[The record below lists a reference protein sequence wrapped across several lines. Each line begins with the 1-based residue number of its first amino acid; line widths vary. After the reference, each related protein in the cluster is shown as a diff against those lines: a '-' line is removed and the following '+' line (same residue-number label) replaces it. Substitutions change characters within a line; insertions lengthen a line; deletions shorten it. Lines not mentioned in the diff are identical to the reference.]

1 MSWIMILAAGL
12 AGALG
17 FANGANDNA
26 KGVATLIGGKV
37 MTLGPAVLFAAV
49 TTAAGSVAAIW
60 IGVALIEKFKGKGI
74 VGDAVLASPA
84 FPLCVAFAAAAT
96 VLLATQ
102 IGMPISTTHAMVG
115 SIIGIGFASDALS
128 WLAVWDMFFYP
139 LLASPPLAVGSAA
152 ALYLLLRAARR
163 GLGIHE
169 QTCVCVG
176 DTYQPIARSAD
187 GTMVMASTG
196 LAVTAAQHEQCA
208 QRYVGRCFGVD
219 AQRLL
224 DGVHVL
230 SAGALS
236 FARGLNDT
244 PKIAAVVL
252 AASIA
257 IGATGISSTGP
268 LLLIGV
274 AIAAGGL
281 LAVRR
286 VAQTVSYRITG
297 MNDGQALSANLNAA
311 ALVIFASRL
320 GLPVST
326 THVTCGS
333 LFGIGLVN
341 QEARWPMIAKILAA
355 WVTTLPVAATLG
367 ALAWLTLAPLW

>member
-1 MSWIMILAAGL
+1 MSWIMMLAAGL

-37 MTLGPAVLFAAV
+37 MGLKPAVVFAAI
-49 TTAAGSVAAIW
+49 TTAAGSVGAIW

-74 VGDAVLASPA
+74 VGESVLASPL

-96 VLLATQ
+96 VLLATR

-115 SIIGIGFASDALS
+115 SIIGIGIASDALS
-128 WLAVWDMFFYP
+128 WWAVWDKFFYP
-139 LLASPPLAVGSAA
+139 LLASPPLAIGSAA

-163 GLGIHE
+163 GLGVHE
-169 QTCVCVG
+169 QACICVG
-176 DTYQPIARSAD
+176 ETYQPVTRSAD

-196 LAVTAAQHEQCA
+196 LAVSAAQREQCE

-224 DGVHVL
+224 DGLHVL

-244 PKIAAVVL
+244 PKIAAIVL

-257 IGATGISSTGP
+257 IGTTPISSAGP
-268 LLLIGV
+268 LLLIGL
-274 AIAAGGL
+274 AIAVGGL

-341 QEARWPMIAKILAA
+341 KQARWPMIAKIVLA
-355 WVTTLPVAATLG
+355 WITTLPVAAMLG
-367 ALAWLTLAPLW
+367 GLAWLALKPLW